1 MYISIQ
7 GVFRKQKTQEHSH
20 LFTYSVCGHFS
31 VVDTR
36 GLWIQYNIKEIL
48 TILKQCKKISV
59 HMFKHNDTT
68 VQTQKDW

>member
-31 VVDTR
+31 VVDTKASEF
-36 GLWIQYNIKEIL
+36 NI
-48 TILKQCKKISV
+48 TKKKFSSNWNYV
-59 HMFKHNDTT
+59 KR
-68 VQTQKDW
+68 

>member
-31 VVDTR
+31 VVDTKASEFNN
-36 GLWIQYNIKEIL
+36 YNKKEIL
-48 TILKQCKKISV
+48 VKLKLCKKISV
-59 HMFKHNDTT
+59 HMFKHNNTT
-68 VQTQKDW
+68 VQTQKD